1 MLSSRRS
8 KFRRAISRTATI
20 VIAVVIIVIIAIGG
34 YGALILSQSS
44 TTTPTTTTTSPTT
57 TPTTTPTQT
66 TSPTSQTTPT
76 TQTTST
82 GGPVPS
88 SLTYETLQT
97 VQYLDPQVSY
107 DIYGASIEQ
116 NIYEPL
122 VWYNGTDGSTVVPW
136 LASSYSVAAD
146 GRSANFTLRQGI
158 TFADGEQFNSTAVYF
173 AYDRLLI
180 MDGSA
185 PLGHGTQ
192 ASWILQ
198 QLENTSLSTTFS
210 GSQPYSQAWANEVL
224 AQDFVQITGP
234 YSVTLH
240 IMNPNGA
247 LPYLLSN
254 LWANIVAPDY
264 VMQHDIALWSQSSNG
279 YTLPYPNPSGNATQM
294 FNQYFYDE
302 VATCN
307 SGITPKG
314 CAATYLDGSYQG
326 SLAGTGPYTLVS
338 YDQSSNNLVLQ
349 ANPHYWGG
357 PNHIQPQIKT
367 IDVKYVPTASVREL
381 DLQNAAKSGQ
391 AMVIDVTSD
400 HLYEV
405 ADRSSWLNNNQ
416 LISSIQGVTIHG
428 PFTQYATLFD
438 PLATN
443 VTNPFTG
450 NYYTFQPFAD
460 LRLRLAFADA
470 VNLTDVN
477 INVNNKLGTVANEVL
492 PPGIPPE
499 GSYNASLM
507 PRYSYNVTAVQDLL
521 LQAMQHPL
529 THFTYM
535 NGTAAAP
542 GVFNNTFGCLTLNA
556 QNQCDHPVPQTVTLY
571 YATGQTLDQQIFTDI
586 ASTINTISSTY
597 NMGLT
602 VDVTPVPAG
611 QLTTQAFSGQVYAW
625 AESYFGWYDDYPWST
640 DFLGPI
646 VAPGGI
652 YTLPGGWN
660 LTQMQNYWNQV
671 QEASATGNLTG
682 VAKVSNLMAQLAN
695 QQVMDIWT
703 FYPAIIIV
711 MTSNVHG
718 FYFNPALYTTGQ
730 PQYFATLY

>member
-1 MLSSRRS
+1 MHSTFRS
-8 KFRRAISRTATI
+8 KFRRAISRTAQIGI
-20 VIAVVIIVIIAIGG
+20 VVVIIVIIAIGG
-34 YGALILSQSS
+34 YGAFLLSKSSTSTSTSTSQSTSSQITTQSQTTSQSS
-44 TTTPTTTTTSPTT
+44 
-57 TPTTTPTQT
+57 QT
-66 TSPTSQTTPT
+66 T
-76 TQTTST
+76 TQTTITSSSQ
-82 GGPVPS
+82 VPS

-107 DIYGASIEQ
+107 DIYGASVEQ

-122 VWYNGTDGSTVVPW
+122 LWYNGTDGSTVIPW
-136 LASSYSVAAD
+136 LASSYTISPD
-146 GRSANFTLRQGI
+146 GHSANFTLRQGI
-158 TFADGEQFNSTAVYF
+158 KFADGEQFNSSAVYF
-173 AYDRLLI
+173 AYNRLLI

-210 GSQPYSQAWANEVL
+210 GSQPYSRAWANEVL

-264 VMQHDIALWSQSSNG
+264 VMQHDIALWSQPSNG
-279 YTLPYPNPSGNATQM
+279 YTLPYPTPSGNATQM
-294 FNQYFYDE
+294 FNQYYYDE

-307 SGITPKG
+307 TGITPKG
-314 CAATYLDGSYQG
+314 CAATYLDGSFQG

-349 ANPHYWGG
+349 ANPNYWGG
-357 PNHIQPQIKT
+357 PNHIQAQIKT
-367 IDVKYVPTASVREL
+367 IDIKYVPTPAVREL

-400 HLYEV
+400 HLYDV
-405 ADRSSWLNNNQ
+405 ADRSSWVNNNQ
-416 LISSIQGVTIHG
+416 LVSSIQGVTIHG

-450 NYYTFQPFAD
+450 TFYQFQPFAD

-477 INVNNKLGTVANEVL
+477 INVNNKLGSVANQVL

-499 GSYNASLM
+499 GSYNASL
-507 PRYSYNVTAVQDLL
+507 PTRYSYNLTAAQDLL
-521 LQAMQHPL
+521 LQAMEQPL

-542 GVFNNTFGCLTLNA
+542 GVFNNTFGCPTLNA
-556 QNQCDHPVPQTVTLY
+556 QGQCNHPVSQTVTLY
-571 YATGQTLDQQIFTDI
+571 YATGQTVDQIIFTDI
-586 ASTINTISSTY
+586 ASAINNISTTY

-625 AESYFGWYDDYPWST
+625 GESYFGWYDDYPWST

-660 LTQMQNYWNQV
+660 LTQMQTYWNQA

-682 VAKVSNLMAQLAN
+682 LAKVSNLMAALAN

-703 FYPAIIIV
+703 FYPAIAIV